1 MGKIL
6 PPVMGMTLEH
16 SYDGKV
22 RRRALRRLPRLP
34 LPLSDFV
41 DQAKD
46 SGFGDV
52 LRTVRRGDTVPLD

>member
-1 MGKIL
+1 M
-6 PPVMGMTLEH
+6 H
-16 SYDGKV
+16 YDDYRV
-22 RRRALRRLPRLP
+22 FRS
-34 LPLSDFV
+34 PLSDFV

>member
-6 PPVMGMTLEH
+6 PPVMGMMLEH
-16 SYDGKV
+16 SYDERYGDV
-22 RRRALRRLPRLP
+22 HYDDYRVFRS
-34 LPLSDFV
+34 PLSDFV

-46 SGFGDV
+46 SGFGAV